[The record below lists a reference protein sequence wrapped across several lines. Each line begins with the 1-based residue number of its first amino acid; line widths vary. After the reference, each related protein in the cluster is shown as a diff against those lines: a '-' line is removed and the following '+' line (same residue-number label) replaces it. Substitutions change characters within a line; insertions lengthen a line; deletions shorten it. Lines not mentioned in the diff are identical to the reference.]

1 MQPIRVPPALQN
13 VDAEELESYVELR
26 IKQLLTALFHAHPD
40 LSQAISGE
48 DFRKAL
54 SLIPKPQYNI
64 PQLQQRDL
72 QLLFRHDCQ

>member
-13 VDAEELESYVELR
+13 VDAEELECYVELR
-26 IKQLLTALFHAHPD
+26 IKQLLTALFHARPD
-40 LSQAISGE
+40 LSSAISGE

-64 PQLQQRDL
+64 AQLQQRDL